1 MPLRPY
7 HNQKEPNSDAVI
19 WRFLDLRKFR
29 DLMASEEVYFR
40 RADLFDDK
48 SEGLPP
54 EQYVQRVL
62 GLDPWDIKDQ
72 VSLNNHLGS
81 LAQSREMHFIS
92 CWHLY
97 RKEELGIWEQY
108 GRDGAAVC
116 TRYELLKTA
125 LAGLLDDTHLGL
137 VQYGTDHLTDRF
149 NALEFITTK
158 QAKYRRECEVR
169 ALLTSLNPL
178 EGGNRHIDLNN
189 FPHRLPLEMNPR
201 HPWVPECKRR
211 RIALRDLV
219 QEVVISPWASPDEIE
234 EIKLWTKAKISGA
247 TRHSELRSDKTP
259 TLEEFREH
267 GGIRTP
273 IPEEERLASK
283 EELELFH
290 QELSTLTPARVR
302 FLYRQRWES
311 CRLNPGGLPNSL
323 DIQYLEAT
331 LRVLKDWKRQ
341 GVDVS

>member
-1 MPLRPY
+1 
-7 HNQKEPNSDAVI
+7 
-19 WRFLDLRKFR
+19 
-29 DLMASEEVYFR
+29 
-40 RADLFDDK
+40 
-48 SEGLPP
+48 
-54 EQYVQRVL
+54 
-62 GLDPWDIKDQ
+62 
-72 VSLNNHLGS
+72 
-81 LAQSREMHFIS
+81 
-92 CWHLY
+92 
-97 RKEELGIWEQY
+97 
-108 GRDGAAVC
+108 
-116 TRYELLKTA
+116 
-125 LAGLLDDTHLGL
+125 LGL